1 MYLLN
6 LKIYISSSTMDSNMV
21 NFTDNGW
28 KIEVLHKLHM
38 VTFSGTINEIVN
50 CYLVHVQ
57 GNAE

>member
-1 MYLLN
+1 
-6 LKIYISSSTMDSNMV
+6 MDSNMV
-21 NFTDNGW
+21 NFTDNGL

-38 VTFSGTINEIVN
+38 VTLSGTINEIVN